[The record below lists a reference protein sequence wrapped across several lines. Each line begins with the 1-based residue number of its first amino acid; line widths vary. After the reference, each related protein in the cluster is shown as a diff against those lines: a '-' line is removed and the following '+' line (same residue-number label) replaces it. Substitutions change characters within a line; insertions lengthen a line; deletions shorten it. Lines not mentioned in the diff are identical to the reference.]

1 MPSLS
6 LVFPSDITLSAES
19 SWKLQIDDIYQI
31 DSGTRFGGELHT
43 TPYSCQMYCLVLVAD
58 VKDRRRVEIFA
69 LHSRR
74 FSPSNLV
81 LGFLLQRGFGCRV
94 LLGGFFLAEDGATF
108 YAYLLLMPLTG
119 EI

>member
-43 TPYSCQMYCLVLVAD
+43 TPYSCQMYWLVLVAD
-58 VKDRRRVEIFA
+58 VKDRRVEIFA

-81 LGFLLQRGFGCRV
+81 LVSCSNGDLVAGFFWGGGVGRRWCGFLRIFAIDAPYR
-94 LLGGFFLAEDGATF
+94 
-108 YAYLLLMPLTG
+108 
-119 EI
+119 

>member
-81 LGFLLQRGFGCRV
+81 LVSCSNGDLVAGFFFGRRWCGFLRIFAIDAPYR
-94 LLGGFFLAEDGATF
+94 
-108 YAYLLLMPLTG
+108 
-119 EI
+119 